1 MKKRFEKFQKCVA
14 VIATIVMATGTM
26 ATGMTS
32 MATDVTTTPEETLE
46 LLMNELKDS
55 SEDRPEDLN
64 LDFNGDG
71 VVNVADAVILEK
83 AMATMTTSEEDTED
97 TTEESENTTEELVE
111 MVDWSHP
118 GYFEN
123 PNDGVVYKFYKI
135 YHVEPEHDFSKEYG
149 HKPTAG
155 VVCYPLEDG
164 LDEGEKPEYVQTF
177 EHMEDAMISG
187 ILIYEDEEY
196 TYYVGYPYQNHCK
209 GLYAREYMLRLI
221 IHLEECDGWD
231 VSTYDYNKNG
241 MIDIGDVVIFNR
253 IFWNTPWLWVT
264 NEEYDYEN
272 LILCKKQE
280 AKEFQDKLA
289 FKVDWNE
296 QDEDG
301 GYWIRYGE

>member
-1 MKKRFEKFQKCVA
+1 M
-14 VIATIVMATGTM
+14 
-26 ATGMTS
+26 
-32 MATDVTTTPEETLE
+32 
-46 LLMNELKDS
+46 
-55 SEDRPEDLN
+55 
-64 LDFNGDG
+64 
-71 VVNVADAVILEK
+71 ADAVLLEK
-83 AMATMTTSEEDTED
+83 WLNAGAESSDEDA
-97 TTEESENTTEELVE
+97 ELVE
-111 MVDWSHP
+111 TVDWSHP

-135 YHVEPEHDFSKEYG
+135 YHVEPDHDFSKEYG

-177 EHMEDAMISG
+177 EHMEDDMISG

-280 AKEFQDKLA
+280 AKEFQGKLA

>member
-1 MKKRFEKFQKCVA
+1 MKRLMK
-14 VIATIVMATGTM
+14 IVTAAALT
-26 ATGMTS
+26 
-32 MATDVTTTPEETLE
+32 VTTAGMLSVPVGASTQNILQTVLNAPVQWAEW
-46 LLMNELKDS
+46 
-55 SEDRPEDLN
+55 DR
-64 LDFNGDG
+64 NGDG
-71 VVNVADAVILEK
+71 AVTVADAVLLEK
-83 AMATMTTSEEDTED
+83 WLNAGAESSDEDA
-97 TTEESENTTEELVE
+97 ELVE
-111 MVDWSHP
+111 TVDWSHP

-280 AKEFQDKLA
+280 AKEFQGKLA